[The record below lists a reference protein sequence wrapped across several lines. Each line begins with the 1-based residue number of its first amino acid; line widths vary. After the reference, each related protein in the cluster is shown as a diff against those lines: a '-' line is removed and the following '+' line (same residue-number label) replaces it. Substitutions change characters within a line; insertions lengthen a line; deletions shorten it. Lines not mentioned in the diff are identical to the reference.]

1 MFKSWRCRSACESK
15 HWLAVR
21 NWAVVIEFTNG
32 FRRMRRV
39 RGMTREQLA
48 EEMNVTAQ
56 FVDDIERGRSV
67 YWKSLVDYCVAV
79 GAVLQ
84 LGIKPCEVE

>member
-1 MFKSWRCRSACESK
+1 MFKSWRSWSACESK

-21 NWAVVIEFTNG
+21 NWAAVVEFTNAL
-32 FRRMRRV
+32 RYMRRV

-48 EEMNVTAQ
+48 DSMNITAQ
-56 FVDDIERGRSV
+56 FVDDIERGRAV
-67 YWKSLVDYCVAV
+67 FLESLVDYCVAG

-84 LGIKPCEVE
+84 LGVKPCEVE